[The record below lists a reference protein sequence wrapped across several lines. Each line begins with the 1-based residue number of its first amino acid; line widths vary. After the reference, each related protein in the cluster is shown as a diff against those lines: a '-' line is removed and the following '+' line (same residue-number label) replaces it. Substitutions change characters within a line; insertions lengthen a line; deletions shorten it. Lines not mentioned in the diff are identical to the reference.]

1 MKTIRMDFSNMWGHS
16 DAFTVE
22 YFLRCFPYLR
32 PHYQFVL
39 DRQNPEFVFYSVYG
53 YVEKLAP
60 DATRLVW
67 AGEAGDHFAQGGK
80 MNSETNQPGF
90 YHYGITMAL
99 ENPHENHIYMPLCCL
114 HLPSHNNGISD
125 LIRQPGARPTA
136 AKDYFCN
143 FIYSNGNSR
152 RRVEFFHKLSQYK
165 RVESLG
171 AVERNNNALAGTG
184 YDTAGYRV
192 KQAFQARCK
201 FSIAFEN
208 TYFPGY
214 TTEKL
219 SDPLL
224 AGSIPIYSGNPRVA
238 EIFNP
243 KAFINVDD
251 FSSDDEAIDYIRT
264 VDTDDA
270 LYESY
275 LNEPPFRGNA
285 VPDRISD
292 EAYLNFFHRVL
303 G

>member
-1 MKTIRMDFSNMWGHS
+1 
-16 DAFTVE
+16 
-22 YFLRCFPYLR
+22 
-32 PHYQFVL
+32 
-39 DRQNPEFVFYSVYG
+39 VYG

-60 DATRLVW
+60 RATRLVW

-80 MNSETNQPGF
+80 MSPALNQPGF
-90 YHYGITMAL
+90 YHYGITMAW
-99 ENPHENHIYMPLCCL
+99 ENTHANHIYMPLCCL
-114 HLPSHNNGISD
+114 HLPLHNNGIGD
-125 LIRQPGARPTA
+125 LIRRPGAGRVQ
-136 AKDYFCN
+136 KEYFCN

-152 RRVEFFHKLSQYK
+152 RRVEFFQKLSQYK

-171 AVERNNNALAGTG
+171 AVERNNHALVNTG
-184 YDTAGYRV
+184 YDTAGYHA

-224 AGSIPIYSGNPRVA
+224 AGSVPIYSGNPRVA

-251 FSSDDEAIDYIRT
+251 FASDDEAIDYIRA
-264 VDTDDA
+264 VDNDDA

-275 LNEPPFRGNA
+275 LNEPPFRGNT
-285 VPDRISD
+285 VPDQISD
-292 EAYLNFFHRVL
+292 ESYVNFFRRVF

>member
-1 MKTIRMDFSNMWGHS
+1 MKTIRMDFANMWGPTA
-16 DAFTVE
+16 AFTVE
-22 YFLRCFPYLR
+22 YFLTCFPYLR
-32 PHYQFVL
+32 PHYNFVL
-39 DRQNPEFVFYSVYG
+39 DRQEPEFVFYSVYG

-60 DATRLVW
+60 QATRLVW
-67 AGEAGDHFAQGGK
+67 AGEPGDHFTQGGK
-80 MNSETNQPGF
+80 LSPDVNQAGF
-90 YHYGITMAL
+90 YHYGITMAWD
-99 ENPHENHIYMPLCCL
+99 NTHENHIYMPLCCL
-114 HLPSHNNGISD
+114 HLPLHNNGMND
-125 LIRQPGARPTA
+125 LLRPPGWQPV
-136 AKDYFCN
+136 AKEYFCN

-152 RRVEFFHKLSQYK
+152 RRVEFFHRLSQYK

-184 YDTAGYRV
+184 YDTAGYRA

-224 AGSIPIYSGNPRVA
+224 AGSLPIYSGNPRVA

-243 KAFINVDD
+243 KAFINVDA
-251 FSSDDEAIDYIRT
+251 FASDEDAIDHIRA
-264 VDTDDA
+264 VDNDDA
-270 LYESY
+270 LYQSY
-275 LNEPPFRGNA
+275 LNEPPFRGNS
-285 VPDRISD
+285 VPERISN
-292 EAYLNFFHRVL
+292 EAYVNFFRKVL

>member
-1 MKTIRMDFSNMWGHS
+1 MKTIRMDFSNMWGPS
-16 DAFTVE
+16 DHFTVE
-22 YFLRCFPYLR
+22 YFLKCFPYLR
-32 PHYQFVL
+32 PHYHFVI
-39 DRQNPEFVFYSVYG
+39 DRADPEFVFYSVYG

-60 DATRLVW
+60 RATRLVW

-80 MNSETNQPGF
+80 MTPGVNQPGF
-90 YHYGITMAL
+90 YHYGITMAWD
-99 ENPHENHIYMPLCCL
+99 NHHDHHIYMPLCCL
-114 HLPSHNNGISD
+114 HLPLHNTGMVD
-125 LIRQPGARPTA
+125 LIRANGSRPA
-136 AKDYFCN
+136 AKEYFCN

-152 RRVEFFHKLSQYK
+152 RRVEFFHKLSRYK

-171 AVERNNNALAGTG
+171 AVERNNDALAGSG
-184 YDTAGYRV
+184 YDTAGYRA

-208 TYFPGY
+208 TYFAGY

-224 AGSIPIYSGNPRVA
+224 AGSVPIYSGNPRVA

-251 FSSDDEAIDYIRT
+251 FNSEEDAIDYIRA
-264 VDTDDA
+264 VDSDDA

-275 LNEPPFRGNA
+275 LNEPPFRGNT
-285 VPDRISD
+285 VPERISD
-292 EAYLNFFHRVL
+292 AASVDFFRRVL